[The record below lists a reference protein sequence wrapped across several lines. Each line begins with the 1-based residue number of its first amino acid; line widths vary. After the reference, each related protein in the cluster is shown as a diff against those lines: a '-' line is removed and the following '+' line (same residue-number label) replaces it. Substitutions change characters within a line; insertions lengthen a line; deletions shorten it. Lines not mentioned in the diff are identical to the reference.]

1 MQRPHYPT
9 VGIFRNDT
17 NVEMRLFLEMI
28 PQEVVLSPGHSV
40 ELLARP
46 SSGLLPLT
54 IDLVDGGLQIHAH
67 NEFDPDWHVRF
78 NGKIIHA
85 GNPTLLKNHE

>member
-1 MQRPHYPT
+1 MQPAQYPT

-17 NVEMRLFLEMI
+17 EAEMRLFLEMI
-28 PQEVVLSPGHSV
+28 PEEVVLSAGHSV

-46 SSGLLPLT
+46 SPDLLPLT

-67 NEFDPDWHVRF
+67 KEFDPDWHVRF
-78 NGKIIHA
+78 NGKVIHA
-85 GNPTLLKNHE
+85 GNPTLLRDYE